1 MAQLSVSASGQ
12 NKQRN
17 AVSIKKGFAQLTI
30 CIWLACSASLV
41 HAQVADVCEEIETA
55 RSDRIEREQGA
66 IDEAHTTMGEARDAM
81 ADCMIDVS
89 TQIGNAVGASGALGK
104 IVDVIGKQMS
114 SAACAQIKKQSQT
127 AIGKVNEAINKAG
140 GGAASDVLQSA
151 GGSTPAIATPG
162 ISNAAGA
169 GGSGSTWDDLGKL
182 LGN

>member
-1 MAQLSVSASGQ
+1 MAQLSASVSGP
-12 NKQRN
+12 NKPRFVN
-17 AVSIKKGFAQLTI
+17 RSKTSFARLIMLTAM
-30 CIWLACSASLV
+30 ACSASIV

-55 RSDRIEREQGA
+55 RSGRIEREQGA

-104 IVDVIGKQMS
+104 IVDVIGKKMS

-140 GGAASDVLQSA
+140 NGASGVLQSA
-151 GGSTPAIATPG
+151 GGTTPAIATPG

-169 GGSGSTWDDLGKL
+169 VGGGSTWDELGKL

>member
-1 MAQLSVSASGQ
+1 MAQLSASASGQ
-12 NKQRN
+12 NKRR
-17 AVSIKKGFAQLTI
+17 FADRSKISVARLTLI
-30 CIWLACSASLV
+30 IVTAFASSLV

-55 RSDRIEREQGA
+55 RSGRIEREQGA

-104 IVDVIGKQMS
+104 IVDVIGKKMS

-127 AIGKVNEAINKAG
+127 AIGKVNDAINKAG
-140 GGAASDVLQSA
+140 SGASDVLQSA

-169 GGSGSTWDDLGKL
+169 VGGGSTWDELGKL

>member
-1 MAQLSVSASGQ
+1 MAQLSALASGL
-12 NKQRN
+12 NKPRLVGRSKLGI
-17 AVSIKKGFAQLTI
+17 ARLTAI
-30 CIWLACSASLV
+30 AFLVFSSSMV
-41 HAQVADVCEEIETA
+41 HAQIADVCEEIETA

-66 IDEAHTTMGEARDAM
+66 IDEAHETMGEARDAM

-104 IVDVIGKQMS
+104 IVDVIGKKMS

-140 GGAASDVLQSA
+140 GGAASDVLRSA
-151 GGSTPAIATPG
+151 GGSTPPIATPG

-169 GGSGSTWDDLGKL
+169 VGGGSTWDELGKL

>member
-1 MAQLSVSASGQ
+1 MAQLSALVSGPNKPYFAALSKCGIASLT
-12 NKQRN
+12 
-17 AVSIKKGFAQLTI
+17 SILLMT
-30 CIWLACSASLV
+30 CSASLV
-41 HAQVADVCEEIETA
+41 QAQIADVCEEIETA

-89 TQIGNAVGASGALGK
+89 TQIGNAVGASGAFGK
-104 IVDVIGKQMS
+104 IVDVIGKKMS

-151 GGSTPAIATPG
+151 GGSTPPIATPG
-162 ISNAAGA
+162 ISNAAGSV
-169 GGSGSTWDDLGKL
+169 GGGSTWDELGKL